1 MLLSMLLVTMVKFDK
16 KTYRVNED
24 EGAAKFALVLT
35 NPSSINIIVEVFN
48 SNATAFGEYSRTLM
62 DLYKYLM

>member
-16 KTYRVNED
+16 TTYRFIEN
-24 EGAAKFALVLT
+24 EGAARLALVLT

-48 SNATAFGEYSRTLM
+48 SNATAFGEYSSALINF
-62 DLYKYLM
+62 YK